1 MVLLVEDNTEDLELM
16 MYAIRG
22 SQLASSIN
30 VVRDGEEALDFIF
43 CRGKFCDRP
52 PDKMPRLVILDL
64 KLPKVGGLEVLRN
77 IKENLRTR
85 LIPVVVLTSSKEER
99 DLLECYQ
106 SGANSYIQKPMSFE
120 EFRDTVKKVGAY
132 WLGINEPLPAS
143 ALRSRVSA

>member
-22 SQLASSIN
+22 SQLASSIS

-43 CRGKFCDRP
+43 CRGNFCDRP